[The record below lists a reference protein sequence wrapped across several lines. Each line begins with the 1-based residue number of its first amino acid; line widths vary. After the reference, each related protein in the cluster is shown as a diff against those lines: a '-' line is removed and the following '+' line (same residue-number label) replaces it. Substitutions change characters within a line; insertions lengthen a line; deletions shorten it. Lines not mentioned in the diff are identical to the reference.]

1 MRKVIITDLTRF
13 STKDKVCTAAI
24 DIETGECL
32 RPIPYLSSDRCA
44 ELNIQPGAIL
54 QGDITLQNGST
65 NPHIEDAQYSKLQF
79 HGPCSADDFKNILDR
94 SLSPSVS
101 SGFGVNF
108 DDNQKHIPL
117 GTKANCSIITIKVL
131 PYQIRIHEDQFKPGK
146 IKCSFT
152 DNTGAQFKYLS
163 ITDRG
168 FFDYAQAHQN
178 DDRLPELQNFLQS
191 QDEIY
196 LRVGLGRAY
205 QVGERNGYWLQVNG
219 IYTFPSFHQEI
230 RSYS

>member
-1 MRKVIITDLTRF
+1 LRKVIITDLTRF

-32 RPIPYLSSDRCA
+32 RPMPYLSSDRCA
-44 ELNIQPGAIL
+44 ELNIHPGAIL
-54 QGDITLQNGST
+54 EGDITLQNGST
-65 NPHIEDAQYSKLQF
+65 NPHIEDAHYSKLQF
-79 HGPCSADDFKNILDR
+79 LGPCSAYDFKNILDR

-108 DDNQKHIPL
+108 EDNQKYIPS
-117 GTKANCSIITIKVL
+117 GTKANCSIITIKVF
-131 PYQIRIHEDQFKPGK
+131 PHQIKIHEDQFKPGK

-152 DNTGAQFKYLS
+152 DKTGAQFKYLS

-168 FFDYAQAHQN
+168 FFDYAQTHQN
-178 DDRLPELQNFLQS
+178 DGRLPELQNFLQS

-205 QVGERNGYWLQVNG
+205 QVGERNVVVK
-219 IYTFPSFHQEI
+219 
-230 RSYS
+230 